1 MKYQTK
7 NIVPIII
14 LRIPYFNLNYF
25 MNILVSKPLFSGN
38 ESKYTS
44 RVIESTEISGTF
56 GEFIPKFEREFAE
69 YCGCKYGVATTS
81 GTTALHLAVAALGIE
96 RGDEVLVSTFTNM
109 ATFFAVLYQGAK
121 PIPIDIEEDT
131 WNLNPALLEAKI
143 TPKQGTLR
151 QSVRPGLV
159 SSWLTKGAHDLTF
172 AQWIQSDCDDIK
184 NSSLKYD
191 LRILFT
197 SIFLDYKLVIREL
210 IGKNASRI

>member
-1 MKYQTK
+1 MVKEAEKLKDKYRHLNEVDGPVFKIK
-7 NIVPIII
+7 NDPRFTRVGKFLSHTGLDELPQLI
-14 LRIPYFNLNYF
+14 
-25 MNILVSKPLFSGN
+25 NILKEEMSFVGPRPLP
-38 ESKYTS
+38 
-44 RVIESTEISGTF
+44 V
-56 GEFIPKFEREFAE
+56 
-69 YCGCKYGVATTS
+69 
-81 GTTALHLAVAALGIE
+81 
-96 RGDEVLVSTFTNM
+96 DE
-109 ATFFAVLYQGAK
+109 
-121 PIPIDIEEDT
+121 
-131 WNLNPALLEAKI
+131 EAKI